1 MMMEW
6 LYSAKNDKN
15 CLIAS
20 EIIQK
25 AVENS
30 LEDNIKSIELGGKS
44 NTSEIGEYINK
55 YIINYDL

>member
-6 LYSAKNDKN
+6 LHTINNDN
-15 CLIAS
+15 DSQIAA

-30 LEDNIKSIELGGKS
+30 LENNIKSVELGGKS
-44 NTSEIGEYINK
+44 STSQIGEYITN
-55 YIINYDL
+55 YISNYNL